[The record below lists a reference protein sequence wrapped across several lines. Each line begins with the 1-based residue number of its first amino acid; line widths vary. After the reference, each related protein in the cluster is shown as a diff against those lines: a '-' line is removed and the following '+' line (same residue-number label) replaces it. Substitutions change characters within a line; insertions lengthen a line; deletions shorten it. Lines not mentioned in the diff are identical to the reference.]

1 MKRLVLALGL
11 AVLIAGCAA
20 RPIHPGAANKLD
32 SNAYDA
38 VLLYHDAIESAKA
51 DVTAGSFP
59 ANAKPVLNKLID
71 AYNVLDGAYLTYHAA
86 AAKGTD
92 TAAMQQAVSDGIS
105 QAAAAF
111 AELVKSYPKAVTK

>member
-1 MKRLVLALGL
+1 MKLAVLAL
-11 AVLIAGCAA
+11 AVMLSGCAA

-38 VLLYHDAIESAKA
+38 TLLYHDAIESAKA
-51 DVTAGSFP
+51 DVAAGSFP
-59 ANAKPVLNKLID
+59 ANAKPILNRLID
-71 AYNVLDGAYLTYHAA
+71 AYNVLDGAYKTYHAA
-86 AAKGTD
+86 ALNGTD

-111 AELVKSYPKAVTK
+111 ADLVKAYPKAVTK